1 MLKKLFKIGMF
12 AGLLIFACNA
22 NAQNN
27 TNANN
32 TKAPEYPRYGFWSNW
47 SLGGSV
53 SYTWEFAHG
62 GIFDW
67 RQGSNVGIRLFA
79 EKELN
84 HVFAVRFYA
93 ETPGLFSGKDSY
105 PQGAYNRENDAN
117 GFDRYGKM
125 GVDFKVSINNAL
137 NGYDPD
143 RKGSFYAFIGS
154 GFTMSRDDVPLGF
167 FGLMVQGG
175 IGYSYKVCDHST
187 IFAEIYDDI
196 SADIAVPWRQWHDN
210 TGMIALGYMYNFGA
224 TVADMDMIAQ
234 RQMLTQ
240 DNFDALTSENQDL
253 TDRLTKAN
261 LKITALESALED
273 CRNGVEPPD
282 GDGRPS
288 LNNRACCAV
297 ADSLR
302 KVIENYTGENR
313 YNYYGMPFSIL
324 YGVDKDEVTADQMNK
339 VKAIADI
346 MKNDESINIE
356 IVGYCDYSG
365 SDEYNMRLS
374 QRRAEKVKKLLV
386 NKYGI
391 DEDRLSVDYKGK
403 GMAFGDIRNAINRRV
418 SFYRVN
424 K

>member
-22 NAQNN
+22 NAQDR
-27 TNANN
+27 
-32 TKAPEYPRYGFWSNW
+32 APEYPRYGFWSNW

-53 SYTWEFAHG
+53 SYTWEYAHG

-84 HVFAVRFYA
+84 HVFAVRFFA
-93 ETPGLFSGKDSY
+93 ETPGLFPGKDSY
-105 PQGAYNRENDAN
+105 PEGAYNRVTGGDAA

-125 GVDFKVSINNAL
+125 GVDFKFSINNAL
-137 NGYDPD
+137 KGYDPE
-143 RKGSFYAFIGS
+143 RKGSFYAFLGS
-154 GFTMSRDDVPLGF
+154 GFTFSRDDVPLGF
-167 FGLMVQGG
+167 VGLMVQGG
-175 IGYSYKVCDHST
+175 LGYSYKVCDHST

-196 SADIAVPWRQWHDN
+196 SADIANPIRQWHDN

-234 RQMLTQ
+234 RQSLTQ
-240 DNFDALTSENQDL
+240 DNFDALTNDNADL
-253 TDRLTKAN
+253 NNKLQKAN
-261 LKITALESALED
+261 QKISELESQLED
-273 CRNGVEPPD
+273 CRNGVDDPT
-282 GDGRPS
+282 GTGRPS
-288 LNNRACCAV
+288 RLSNRECCAV

-324 YGVDKDEVTADQMNK
+324 YGVDEATVPADQMNK

-346 MKNDESINIE
+346 LKNDESINIE

-365 SDEYNMRLS
+365 SDDYNQRLS
-374 QRRAEKVKKLLV
+374 EKRAENVKKLLV

-391 DEDRLSVDYKGK
+391 DEDRITVGGKGK
-403 GMAFGDIRNAINRRV
+403 TMPFGDIRNAINRRV